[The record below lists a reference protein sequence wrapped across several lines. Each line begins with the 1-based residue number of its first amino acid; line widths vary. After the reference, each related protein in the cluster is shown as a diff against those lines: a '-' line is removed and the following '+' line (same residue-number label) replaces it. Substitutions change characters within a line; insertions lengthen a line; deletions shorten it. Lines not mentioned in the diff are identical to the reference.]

1 MQDCVRTRGVV
12 VTEDALIDEILK
24 CPGTEQ
30 RTPVPAV
37 VRPVSYQ
44 ADNDEKFSGFYDS
57 SYDLMAGLMVI
68 ERKVPAKLCAAVFPP
83 DWRQHKRR

>member
-1 MQDCVRTRGVV
+1 MD

-37 VRPVSYQ
+37 VRPASYQ

-57 SYDLMAGLMVI
+57 SYDLLAGLSVI

-83 DWRQHKRR
+83 DWRHHKRR